1 MVTMTAN
8 PDRTDFREAMA
19 HLPAAVNILTTDGPG
34 GRCGITVSAVCSVT
48 DDPPTVLVCVNR
60 SSASHDIFSGNRRVC
75 VNVLGGRHE
84 ELAMHFAGATKV
96 PMVERFAW
104 DIWDPEEP
112 VPVLRDALVNIVGTI
127 RDRKSMGSHSVM
139 FVEVESVR
147 VRTGDSSLVY
157 FNRRFHRLESQ

>member
-1 MVTMTAN
+1 
-8 PDRTDFREAMA
+8 
-19 HLPAAVNILTTDGPG
+19 
-34 GRCGITVSAVCSVT
+34 
-48 DDPPTVLVCVNR
+48 
-60 SSASHDIFSGNRRVC
+60 
-75 VNVLGGRHE
+75 
-84 ELAMHFAGATKV
+84 
-96 PMVERFAW
+96 W

>member
-19 HLPAAVNILTTDGPG
+19 HLPAAVNILTTDGP
-34 GRCGITVSAVCSVT
+34 VT